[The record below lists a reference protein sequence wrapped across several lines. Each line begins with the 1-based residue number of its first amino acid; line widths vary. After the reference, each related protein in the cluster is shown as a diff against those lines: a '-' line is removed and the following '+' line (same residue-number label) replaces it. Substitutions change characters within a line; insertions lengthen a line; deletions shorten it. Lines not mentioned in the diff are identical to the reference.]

1 LKARQLS
8 SEELAPLAAKVGG
21 SLAAGPK
28 TTILSVPPDKVIEAC
43 KGVAS
48 LPGWYHLSTI
58 SGMDLG
64 QDIAILYHFWQGK
77 RFIQVRTQVPKS
89 APRLK
94 SITGDLAAGVLYE
107 AEIQDLLGVAFEGN
121 PYLGKK
127 LLLPD
132 IYPPDAPPPLRK
144 DSDPEKIKRMMGL
157 E

>member
-1 LKARQLS
+1 LS
-8 SEELAPLAAKVGG
+8 SEELGLLASRVGG
-21 SLAAGPK
+21 TVTAGPK
-28 TTILSVPPDKVIEAC
+28 TTVLSVPPDRVVEAC

-48 LPGWYHLSTI
+48 LPGWYHLSTMT
-58 SGMDLG
+58 GMDVG

-89 APRLK
+89 APRLS
-94 SITGDLAAGVLYE
+94 SITGEVAAGVLYE

-121 PYLGKK
+121 PFLGKK

-132 IYPPDAPPPLRK
+132 VYPPDEPRPLRK
-144 DSDPEKIKRMMGL
+144 DSDPHRIKKMMEL

>member
-1 LKARQLS
+1 MS
-8 SEELAPLAAKVGG
+8 SEELGPLASGLGG
-21 SLAAGPK
+21 TLAAGPK
-28 TTILSVPPDKVIEAC
+28 TTVLSVPSDRVVEAC
-43 KGVAS
+43 SGVSS

-58 SGMDLG
+58 TGMDLG
-64 QDIAILYHFWQGK
+64 QDIAILYHFWQGR

-94 SITGDLAAGVLYE
+94 SISGALAAGTLYE

-121 PYLGKK
+121 PFLGKK

-132 IYPPDAPPPLRK
+132 VYPPDAPPPLQK
-144 DSDPEKIKRMMGL
+144 GTDPHKIKKMMEL

>member
-1 LKARQLS
+1 MS
-8 SEELAPLAAKVGG
+8 SEELTPLAAQFGG
-21 SLAAGPK
+21 SLDVGTK
-28 TTILSVPPDKVIEAC
+28 TTILSVSAERVVEAC
-43 KGVAS
+43 KAVSA

-58 SGMDLG
+58 TGMDLG
-64 QDIAILYHFWQGK
+64 QDIAILYHFWQGR

-94 SITGDLAAGVLYE
+94 SISGDLAAGTLYE

-121 PYLGKK
+121 PFLGKK

-132 IYPPDAPPPLRK
+132 VYPADAPPPLRK
-144 DSDPEKIKRMMGL
+144 DSDPEKIKRAMEL